1 VYLATKV
8 IALRQ
13 AVETFIKPGC
23 HIAVGGFSL
32 CRNAMAVS
40 HEIIRQKIGSLRV
53 SSVNPSYSADILIGA
68 GLVREVE
75 SGCLNMERLGL
86 PKNFCRAVEQ
96 GTIKSED
103 YEHGAMT
110 FRYLAGSL
118 GLPFIPTKSLL
129 GSDLLTYTAIAEKKY
144 ALMASPFGGEKVVL
158 LPPCRPDVAVI
169 HVTRADEQGNCQID
183 GTVFADEFIAK
194 AADHVVLIT
203 EQLINDRDIR
213 SNPKATVVPAFRVDA
228 VVHCPWGAYPTAV
241 PGCYD
246 YDYEA
251 LKLYQKAANS
261 PEGFQVYLD
270 RFVYGVKDFEEYLE
284 IAGTPKTYR
293 RLAIDPRLG
302 YSSYV
307 TELIGGGKRV
317 GEKAPGEYNLK
328 ELMIIAAARELKDH
342 EIIVA
347 GTGLPMAATT
357 VAKLSHAPNCNYIV
371 ETGIGDVKPKHSA
384 VSVADLRLL
393 GAAEPAFVSG
403 TLEGL
408 GHVVHRGFA
417 DVGFLGGAQID
428 MYGNLNAT
436 LLGRYEK
443 PAKRF
448 PGSGGANVIASCAKR
463 VLVIM
468 QQEKRR
474 FVERVDY
481 ITSPGFLTGGNSR
494 CEAGLTG
501 GGPDK
506 VITDLAVLGFD
517 HDSKRMKLLSVH
529 PGVTVQQVREATGF
543 ELIVPDSVGT
553 TPPPTEQELQIL
565 RANVSPVYFADTG
578 SSAAKTKAAGAGGGQ
593 A

>member
-1 VYLATKV
+1 MDAKV
-8 IALRQ
+8 ISLRQ
-13 AVETFIKPGC
+13 AVETFIKPKC
-23 HIAVGGFSL
+23 HVAVGGFSL
-32 CRNAMAVS
+32 CRNAMAAS
-40 HEIIRQKIGSLRV
+40 HEIIRQRIGSLRV
-53 SSVNPSYSADILIGA
+53 SSVNPSYSVDILIGA
-68 GLVREVE
+68 GLVQEVE

-129 GSDLLTYTAIAEKKY
+129 GSDILTYTATAKKKY
-144 ALMASPFGGEKVVL
+144 SVMDSPFDGEKVVL
-158 LPPCRPDVAVI
+158 LPACRPEVAII
-169 HVTRADEQGNCQID
+169 HVTRADDQGNCQID
-183 GTVFADEFIAK
+183 GTTFADEFIAK
-194 AADHVVLIT
+194 AADHVILIT
-203 EQLINDRDIR
+203 EQLISNAEIR
-213 SNPKATVVPAFRVDA
+213 RNPKATVVPAFRVDA

-251 LKLYQKAANS
+251 LKAYQKATSS
-261 PEGFQVYLD
+261 PESFQAYLD
-270 RFVYGVKDFEEYLE
+270 RFVYGVKDFDEYLE
-284 IAGTPKTYR
+284 IAGTPRTYR

-307 TELIGGGKRV
+307 TEQISGGKQV
-317 GEKAPGEYNLK
+317 SKKAPGEYNLK
-328 ELMIIAAARELKDH
+328 ELMIIAAARELKDG

-371 ETGIGDVKPKHSA
+371 ETGIGDVRPKHSA

-393 GAAEPAFVSG
+393 GAAEPAFVSN

-408 GHVVHRGFA
+408 GYVVHRGLA

-436 LLGRYEK
+436 LLGSYVK

-463 VLVIM
+463 VLIIM

-481 ITSPGFLTGGNSR
+481 ITSPGFLTGGTSR
-494 CEAGLTG
+494 RDAGLNG

-517 HDSKRMKLLSVH
+517 QDSKRMKLLSVH
-529 PGVTVQQVREATGF
+529 PGATVEQVQDATGF
-543 ELIVPDSVGT
+543 ELIIPDSVGT
-553 TPPPTEQELQIL
+553 TPPPTELELQIL

-578 SSAAKTKAAGAGGGQ
+578 SSMAKAKAAGAGGGE
-593 A
+593 

>member
-1 VYLATKV
+1 
-8 IALRQ
+8 
-13 AVETFIKPGC
+13 
-23 HIAVGGFSL
+23 
-32 CRNAMAVS
+32 MAVS
-40 HEIIRQKIGSLRV
+40 HEIIRRRIDRLRV
-53 SSVNPSYSADILIGA
+53 SSVNPSYSVDILIGA

-103 YEHGAMT
+103 YEHGAMV

-129 GSDLLTYTAIAEKKY
+129 GSDILTCLDEKNY
-144 ALMASPFGGEKVVL
+144 SVMASPFSGEKVVL
-158 LPPCRPDVAVI
+158 LSPCRPDVAVI
-169 HVTRADEQGNCQID
+169 HVPRADEQGNCQID
-183 GTVFADEFIAK
+183 GTTFADEFIAK

-203 EQLINDRDIR
+203 EQLISNDDIR
-213 SNPKATVVPAFRVDA
+213 RNPKATVVPAFRVDA

-241 PGCYD
+241 PGYYD

-251 LKLYQKAANS
+251 LKSYQQAAGS
-261 PEGFQVYLD
+261 PESFQAYLD

-302 YSSYV
+302 YSSYI
-307 TELIGGGKRV
+307 TELIGGGKQV
-317 GEKAPGEYNLK
+317 GEQAPGVYNRK
-328 ELMIIAAARELKDH
+328 ELMIIAAARELKDG

-384 VSVADLRLL
+384 VSVADLRLM
-393 GAAEPAFVSG
+393 GAAEPAFVGG

-436 LLGRYEK
+436 LLGKYEK

-448 PGSGGANVIASCAKR
+448 PGSGSANVIASCAKR

-468 QQEKRR
+468 QQQKRR
-474 FVERVDY
+474 FVDRVDY

-543 ELIVPDSVGT
+543 ELIVPDNVGT
-553 TPPPTEQELQIL
+553 TSPPTEQELQIL

-578 SSAAKTKAAGAGGGQ
+578 GSAAKAKAAGAGGGE

>member
-1 VYLATKV
+1 LASK
-8 IALRQ
+8 ILSLRQ
-13 AVETFIKPGC
+13 AVQEFIKPGC
-23 HIAVGGFSL
+23 HVGFGGFSL

-40 HEIIRQKIGSLRV
+40 HEIIRQKIGNLKL
-53 SSVNPSYSADILIGA
+53 SSVNPSYSVDILIGA

-118 GLPFIPTKSLL
+118 GLPFIPTKSIL
-129 GSDLLTYTAIAEKKY
+129 GSDILTYQVGAGKKCV
-144 ALMASPFGGEKVVL
+144 LGTSPFDGEKVVL
-158 LPPCRPDVAVI
+158 LPPCRPDVAII
-169 HVTRADEQGNCQID
+169 HVPRVDEQGNCQID
-183 GTVFADEFIAK
+183 GTAFADEYIAK
-194 AADHVVLIT
+194 AASHIVLVT
-203 EQLINDRDIR
+203 EQLISTETVRNDPQRTII
-213 SNPKATVVPAFRVDA
+213 PGFRVDA
-228 VVHCPWGAYPTAV
+228 IVHCPWGAYPTAV

-251 LKLYQKAANS
+251 LKAYQEAAS
-261 PEGFQVYLD
+261 TPASFQAYLD
-270 RFVYGVKDFEEYLE
+270 RFVYGVKDFEEFLE

-293 RLAIDPRLG
+293 RLAIDPALG
-302 YSSYV
+302 YSSYIAD
-307 TELIGGGKRV
+307 LIGAGKQVR
-317 GEKAPGEYNLK
+317 EKAPGEYNLK
-328 ELMIIAAARELKDH
+328 ELMIIAAARELKNGDV
-342 EIIVA
+342 IVA

-357 VAKLSHAPNCNYIV
+357 VAKLSHAPDCNYIV
-371 ETGIGDVKPKHSA
+371 ETGIGDVKPRHSA
-384 VSVADLRLL
+384 LSVADPRLT
-393 GAAEPAFVSG
+393 GAARPAFVND

-408 GHVVHRGFA
+408 GHVVHRGLA

-436 LLGRYEK
+436 QLGPPTK
-443 PAKRF
+443 IKKRF

-463 VLVIM
+463 VLIIM

-494 CEAGLTG
+494 REAGLTG

-506 VITDLAVLGFD
+506 VITDLGVLGFD
-517 HDSKRMKLLSVH
+517 SDSKRMKLVSLH
-529 PGVTVQQVREATGF
+529 PGVTVQKVRDATGF
-543 ELIVPDSVGT
+543 ELIVPDNVGV

-565 RANVSPVYFADTG
+565 RANVSPVYFAD
-578 SSAAKTKAAGAGGGQ
+578 SAEAPKKSAAASAGGD
-593 A
+593 

>member
-1 VYLATKV
+1 LATKV
-8 IALRQ
+8 ISLRQ
-13 AVETFIKPGC
+13 AVEAFITPGC
-23 HIAVGGFSL
+23 HVAIGGFSL

-40 HEIIRQKIGSLRV
+40 HEIIRRKIGNLRV
-53 SSVNPSYSADILIGA
+53 SSVNPSYSVDILIGA
-68 GLVREVE
+68 GLVQRVE
-75 SGCLNMERLGL
+75 SGCVNMERLGL
-86 PKNFCRAVEQ
+86 PKNFCRAVEL

-110 FRYLAGSL
+110 FRYLAGAL

-129 GSDLLTYTAIAEKKY
+129 GSDILTYSTTAEKKY
-144 ALMASPFGGEKVVL
+144 ATMASPFSGEKVIL
-158 LPPCRPDVAVI
+158 LPPCRPEVAVI

-183 GTVFADEFIAK
+183 GTTFADEFIAK

-203 EQLINDRDIR
+203 EQLISNGDIR
-213 SNPKATVVPAFRVDA
+213 KNPKATVIPAFRVDA
-228 VVHCPWGAYPTAV
+228 IVHCPWGAYPTAV

-251 LKLYQKAANS
+251 LKSYQQAASS
-261 PEGFQVYLD
+261 PESFQAYLD

-284 IAGTPKTYR
+284 VAGTPKTYR

-307 TELIGGGKRV
+307 TDLIGGAKKV

-328 ELMIIAAARELKDH
+328 ELMIIAAARELKDG

-357 VAKLSHAPNCNYIV
+357 IAKLSHAPNCNYIV

-393 GAAEPAFVSG
+393 GAAEPAFVSD

-408 GHVVHRGFA
+408 GYVVHRGLA

-436 LLGRYEK
+436 LLGPHEK

-468 QQEKRR
+468 QQQKRR
-474 FVERVDY
+474 FVEKVDY
-481 ITSPGFLTGGNSR
+481 ITSPGFLTGGNAR
-494 CEAGLTG
+494 YEAGLTG

-517 HDSKRMKLLSVH
+517 LDSKRMKLLSVH
-529 PGVTVQQVREATGF
+529 PGVTVQQVCDATGF
-543 ELIVPDSVGT
+543 ELILPENVEV
-553 TPPPTEQELQIL
+553 TPPPTEKELQIL
-565 RANVSPVYFADTG
+565 RENVSPVYFADTG
-578 SSAAKTKAAGAGGGQ
+578 APAKAKAAKAGGGDM
-593 A
+593 

>member
-1 VYLATKV
+1 LSVKV
-8 IALRQ
+8 ISLQQ
-13 AVETFIKPGC
+13 AVERFIKAGC
-23 HIAVGGFSL
+23 HVAFGGFSL

-40 HEIIRQKIGSLRV
+40 HEIIRQRIGNLKL
-53 SSVNPSYSADILIGA
+53 SSVNPSYSVDILIGA

-96 GTIKSED
+96 GTLKSDD

-110 FRYLAGSL
+110 LRYLAGSL
-118 GLPFIPTKSLL
+118 GLPFIPTRSLL
-129 GSDLLTYTAIAEKKY
+129 GSDILTYQAIEGKKFTVTT
-144 ALMASPFGGEKVVL
+144 SPFGGDKVVL
-158 LPPCRPDVAVI
+158 LPPCRPEVAVI
-169 HVTRADEQGNCQID
+169 HVPRADEQGNCQID
-183 GTVFADEFIAK
+183 GTTFADEYIAR
-194 AADHVVLIT
+194 AADHIILVT
-203 EQLINDRDIR
+203 EQLIGNDAVRRD
-213 SNPKATVVPAFRVDA
+213 PQATVIPGFRVDA

-251 LKLYQKAANS
+251 LQAYQEATSNPAS
-261 PEGFQVYLD
+261 FQAYLD
-270 RFVYGVKDFEEYLE
+270 RFVFGVKDFSEFLE

-302 YSSYV
+302 YSSYIA
-307 TELIGGGKRV
+307 ELIGGGKTAR
-317 GEKAPGEYNLK
+317 EKGPGEYNLK
-328 ELMIIAAARELKDH
+328 ELMIIAAARELKN
-342 EIIVA
+342 EEVIVA

-371 ETGIGDVKPKHSA
+371 ETGIGDVQPKHSA
-384 VSVADLRLL
+384 LSVADLRLT
-393 GAAEPAFVSG
+393 GAAKPAFISNI
-403 TLEGL
+403 LDAL

-436 LLGRYEK
+436 MLRKDGKLR
-443 PAKRF
+443 KRF

-463 VLVIM
+463 VLIIM

-481 ITSPGFLTGGNSR
+481 ITSPGFLSGGNSR
-494 CEAGLTG
+494 REAGLTG

-506 VITDLAVLGFD
+506 VITDLAILGFD
-517 HDSKRMKLLSVH
+517 PDSKRMKLVSLH
-529 PGVTVQQVREATGF
+529 PGITVQQVREATGF
-543 ELIVPDSVGT
+543 ELIIPDHVEI
-553 TPPPTEQELQIL
+553 TPPPTQQELQIL
-565 RANVSPVYFADTG
+565 RANVSPVYFAD
-578 SSAAKTKAAGAGGGQ
+578 AAAPQPKAAAAGAGGGN
-593 A
+593 